1 MPVSV
6 NESIG
11 FVNGPNKL
19 GRNIND
25 KIRMTPIIKPQNMNG
40 AAMRGRR
47 LPRNDLMS
55 QTRPSDN
62 APDSIKNMST
72 PILLA
77 PRKQFILIMQEYHN
91 FCKVVDELQVGYTIF
106 LLTFKLLF
114 SYNDYYG

>member
-55 QTRPSDN
+55 QTRPNDN

-77 PRKQFILIMQEYHN
+77 PRKQFIVYEI
-91 FCKVVDELQVGYTIF
+91 VGAETNSLHAIP
-106 LLTFKLLF
+106 LVIVNT
-114 SYNDYYG
+114 